1 MATPRRVIDVHAHA
15 VLEAGFGVAGRHGPE
30 LGVDDAG
37 VSFFRIGEF
46 RMPIVYRGT
55 PFMDVGKRLELMD
68 SLGIDLQLLSPNPLT
83 FFHGIESDL
92 ALRFCRVHNDAMAE
106 LVARH
111 PGRLLGSAAL
121 PMQDPDAAARE
132 LERAARELGLIAAYV
147 GTDYPFP
154 LDDPC
159 LDDLYR
165 TFAALDVPLFL
176 HPSSTGGAGLPA
188 DPRLRRFDLELIV
201 GYAYDESLAVAS
213 LVYGGVLERHPDLD
227 ICISHG
233 GGALPFLIGRYE
245 GIARS
250 RGWAPQS
257 VMENGFRH
265 EVRKLWFDA
274 HVEGQG
280 ALDLLIDAVGRD
292 RLVYGTNFGGWDTP
306 TGTSAFDASL
316 TPNAEKLL
324 RLAGSRTPGRQ
335 THQGADRPS
344 RRHLG

>member
-1 MATPRRVIDVHAHA
+1 MDMPRRVIDVHAHA
-15 VLEAGFGVAGRHGPE
+15 VLEAGFGVAGRYGPE
-30 LGVDDAG
+30 LAVGEDG

-46 RMPIVYRGT
+46 RMPIAYRGT
-55 PFMDVGKRLELMD
+55 VFMDVSKRLELMD
-68 SLGIDLQLLSPNPLT
+68 RLGIDLQLLSPNPLT
-83 FFHGIESDL
+83 FFHGIESDV

-106 LVARH
+106 LAARH
-111 PGRLLGSAAL
+111 PGRLLGAAAL
-121 PMQDPDAAARE
+121 PMQDPDGAARE
-132 LERAARELGLIAAYV
+132 LERAVRELGLVAAYV

-154 LDDPC
+154 LDDPR

-165 TFAALDVPLFL
+165 TFVALDVPLFL
-176 HPSSTGGAGLPA
+176 HPSSTDGAGLPA

-201 GYAYDESLAVAS
+201 GYAYHESLAVAS

-245 GIARS
+245 GLARA
-250 RGWAPQS
+250 RGWASES
-257 VMENGFRH
+257 VRENGFRH

-306 TGTSAFDASL
+306 TSTSAFDASL
-316 TPNAEKLL
+316 RANAEKLL
-324 RLAGSRTPGRQ
+324 RLTG
-335 THQGADRPS
+335 
-344 RRHLG
+344 

>member
-1 MATPRRVIDVHAHA
+1 MDKAPRVIDLHAHA

-30 LGVDDAG
+30 LAVDSDG
-37 VSFFRIGEF
+37 VSFFRIGEY
-46 RMPIVYRGT
+46 RMKPMAYRGT
-55 PFMDVGKRLELMD
+55 VFMDFGRRLELMD
-68 SLGIDLQLLSPNPLT
+68 RVGIDLQLLSPNPLT
-83 FFHGIESDL
+83 FFHGIEIDL
-92 ALRFCRVHNDAMAE
+92 ALEFCRVHNDAMAE
-106 LVARH
+106 VVARY
-111 PGRLLGSAAL
+111 PNRLLGSAAL

-132 LERAARELGLIAAYV
+132 LERAVGDLGLVAAYV

-165 TFAALDVPLFL
+165 TFVALDVPLFL
-176 HPSSTGGAGLPA
+176 HPSSTDGAGMPA
-188 DPRLRRFDLELIV
+188 DERLNRFDLGLIV

-233 GGALPFLIGRYE
+233 GGALPFLIGRYD
-245 GIARS
+245 GIARF
-250 RGWAPQS
+250 RDWAPQS
-257 VMENGFRH
+257 VKQNGFRH

-280 ALDLLIDAVGRD
+280 ALDLLIGAVGRD

-306 TGTSAFDASL
+306 KSTTAFDASL
-316 TPNAEKLL
+316 TPNAEILL
-324 RLAGSRTPGRQ
+324 RLNGTRRQ
-335 THQGADRPS
+335 TQGR
-344 RRHLG
+344 

>member
-55 PFMDVGKRLELMD
+55 PFMDVGKRLESMD

-106 LVARH
+106 LVNRH
-111 PGRLLGSAAL
+111 PGRLLGAAAL

-132 LERAARELGLIAAYV
+132 LERAVRELGLVAAYV

-159 LDDLYR
+159 VDDLYR
-165 TFAALDVPLFL
+165 TFVALDVPLFL
-176 HPSSTGGAGLPA
+176 HPSSTGGAGPLA

-306 TGTSAFDASL
+306 RGTSSFDASL

-324 RLAGSRTPGRQ
+324 RLAGSRTGD
-335 THQGADRPS
+335 G
-344 RRHLG
+344 

>member
-1 MATPRRVIDVHAHA
+1 METPRRVIDVHAHA
-15 VLEAGFGVAGRHGPE
+15 VLEAGFGVAGRYGPE
-30 LGVDDAG
+30 LAVGEDGA
-37 VSFFRIGEF
+37 SFFRIGEF

-55 PFMDVGKRLELMD
+55 VFMDVSKRLELMD
-68 SLGIDLQLLSPNPLT
+68 ELGIDLQLLSPNPLT
-83 FFHGIESDL
+83 FFHGIESDV

-111 PGRLLGSAAL
+111 PGRLLGAAAL
-121 PMQDPDAAARE
+121 PMQDPDGAARE
-132 LERAARELGLIAAYV
+132 LERAVRKLGLVAAYV

-154 LDDPC
+154 LDDPR

-165 TFAALDVPLFL
+165 TFVALDVPLFL
-176 HPSSTGGAGLPA
+176 HPSSTDGAGLPA
-188 DPRLRRFDLELIV
+188 DPRLRRFDLELVV
-201 GYAYDESLAVAS
+201 GYAYHESLAVAS

-245 GIARS
+245 GLARA
-250 RGWAPQS
+250 RGWASES
-257 VMENGFRH
+257 VRENGFRH

-306 TGTSAFDASL
+306 TSTSAFDASL
-316 TPNAEKLL
+316 RANAEKLL
-324 RLAGSRTPGRQ
+324 RLTG
-335 THQGADRPS
+335 
-344 RRHLG
+344 

>member
-1 MATPRRVIDVHAHA
+1 MHAPHRVIDVHAHA
-15 VLEAGFGVAGRHGPE
+15 VLEAGFGAAGRHGPE
-30 LGVDDAG
+30 LIVDG
-37 VSFFRIGEF
+37 HGSSSFRVGDFQ
-46 RMPIVYRGT
+46 MSIVYRGT
-55 PFMDVGKRLELMD
+55 VFMDVTKRLELMD
-68 SLGIDLQLLSPNPLT
+68 ELGIDLQLLSPNPLT
-83 FFHGIESDL
+83 FFHGIEADL

-106 LVARH
+106 IIAQH
-111 PGRLLGSAAL
+111 PDRLLGAAAL

-132 LERAARELGLIAAYV
+132 LQRAVRELGLVAAYV

-165 TFAALDVPLFL
+165 TFVALDVPLFL
-176 HPSSTGGAGLPA
+176 HPSSTGGEAMPA
-188 DPRLRRFDLELIV
+188 DPRLHRFNLDLIV

-233 GGALPFLIGRYE
+233 GGALPFLFGRYE
-245 GIARS
+245 GIARY
-250 RGWAPQS
+250 RDWAPES
-257 VMENGFRH
+257 VRQNGFRN

-280 ALDLLIDAVGRD
+280 ALDLLIETVGQD

-306 TGTSAFDASL
+306 GETSDFDASL
-316 TPNAEKLL
+316 TPNAERLL
-324 RLAGSRTPGRQ
+324 RLTDSRWPGRR
-335 THQGADRPS
+335 AE
-344 RRHLG
+344 

>member
-1 MATPRRVIDVHAHA
+1 MHTPHRVIDVHAHA
-15 VLEAGFGVAGRHGPE
+15 VLEAGFGAAGRHGPE
-30 LGVDDAG
+30 LIVDG
-37 VSFFRIGEF
+37 RGSSSFRVGEF
-46 RMPIVYRGT
+46 RMSIVYRGT
-55 PFMDVGKRLELMD
+55 VFMDVGRRLELMD
-68 SLGIDLQLLSPNPLT
+68 DLGIDLQLLSPNPLT
-83 FFHGIESDL
+83 FFHGIEPDL

-106 LVARH
+106 LVGRH
-111 PGRLLGSAAL
+111 PGKLLGAAAL

-132 LERAARELGLIAAYV
+132 LERAVHDLGLVAAYV

-165 TFAALDVPLFL
+165 TFVALDVPLFL
-176 HPSSTGGAGLPA
+176 HPSSTGGAAMPA
-188 DPRLRRFDLELIV
+188 DPRLHRFNLDLIV

-233 GGALPFLIGRYE
+233 GGALPFLFGRYE
-245 GIARS
+245 GIARD
-250 RGWAPQS
+250 RDWAPES
-257 VMENGFRH
+257 VRENGFRN

-280 ALDLLIDAVGRD
+280 ALDLLIETVGQD

-306 TGTSAFDASL
+306 SETSDFDASL

-324 RLAGSRTPGRQ
+324 RLGTPR
-335 THQGADRPS
+335 
-344 RRHLG
+344 

>member
-1 MATPRRVIDVHAHA
+1 MEAPRRIIDVHAHA
-15 VLEAGFGVAGRHGPE
+15 VLEAGFGVAGRYGPE
-30 LGVDDAG
+30 LAVRDG

-46 RMPIVYRGT
+46 RMPIAYRGT
-55 PFMDVGKRLELMD
+55 VFMDVSKRLELMD
-68 SLGIDLQLLSPNPLT
+68 RLGIDLQLLSPNPLT
-83 FFHGIESDL
+83 FFHGIEPDL
-92 ALRFCRVHNDAMAE
+92 ALQFCRVHNDAMAE

-111 PGRLLGSAAL
+111 PGKLLGSVAL

-132 LERAARELGLIAAYV
+132 LERAVRELGLVAAYV

-154 LDDPC
+154 LDDPR

-165 TFAALDVPLFL
+165 TFVALDVPLFL
-176 HPSSTGGAGLPA
+176 HPSSTDGAGLPA

-201 GYAYDESLAVAS
+201 GYAYHESLAVAS

-245 GIARS
+245 GLARA
-250 RGWAPQS
+250 RGWASES
-257 VMENGFRH
+257 VRENGFRH

-306 TGTSAFDASL
+306 TSTSAFDASL
-316 TPNAEKLL
+316 RANAEKLL
-324 RLAGSRTPGRQ
+324 RLTG
-335 THQGADRPS
+335 
-344 RRHLG
+344 

>member
-1 MATPRRVIDVHAHA
+1 MNAPHRVIDVHAHA

-30 LGVDDAG
+30 LGVDNDG

-55 PFMDVGKRLELMD
+55 VFMDVGKRLELMD
-68 SLGIDLQLLSPNPLT
+68 QLGIDLQLLSPNPLT
-83 FFHGIESDL
+83 FFHGIEPDL

-106 LVARH
+106 LVSRH

-121 PMQDPDAAARE
+121 PMQDPYAAAGE
-132 LERAARELGLIAAYV
+132 LTRAVRELGLVAAYV

-154 LDDPC
+154 LDDPT

-165 TFAALDVPLFL
+165 TFVTLDVPLFL

-188 DPRLRRFDLELIV
+188 DARLRRFDLELIV

-213 LVYGGVLERHPDLD
+213 LVYGGVLERHPALD

-233 GGALPFLIGRYE
+233 GGAMPFLFGRYE

-250 RGWAPQS
+250 RGWAPES
-257 VMENGFRH
+257 VRQNGFRH

-280 ALDLLIDAVGRD
+280 ALDLLIEAVGRD

-306 TGTSAFDASL
+306 DETSDFDVSL

-324 RLAGSRTPGRQ
+324 RLPGSRA
-335 THQGADRPS
+335 ADS
-344 RRHLG
+344 STS

>member
-1 MATPRRVIDVHAHA
+1 MDMPRRVIDVHAHA
-15 VLEAGFGVAGRHGPE
+15 VLEAGFGVAGRHGPD
-30 LGVDDAG
+30 LDVDRDG
-37 VSFFRIGEF
+37 VSFFRIGQF

-55 PFMDVGKRLELMD
+55 VFMDVSKRLELMD
-68 SLGIDLQLLSPNPLT
+68 RLGIDLQLLSPNPLT

-92 ALRFCRVHNDAMAE
+92 ALGFCRVHNDAMAE

-111 PGRLLGSAAL
+111 PRKLLGAAAL
-121 PMQDPDAAARE
+121 PMQDPHAAARE
-132 LERAARELGLIAAYV
+132 LERAVRELGLVAAYV

-165 TFAALDVPLFL
+165 TFGALDVPLFL
-176 HPSSTGGAGLPA
+176 HPSSTDGAGLPT

-201 GYAYDESLAVAS
+201 GYAYHESLAVAS

-233 GGALPFLIGRYE
+233 GGAMPFLIGRYE

-250 RGWAPQS
+250 RDWAPQS
-257 VMENGFRH
+257 VRENGFRH

-306 TGTSAFDASL
+306 ARVSKFDASL

-324 RLAGSRTPGRQ
+324 RLPGSRTPGRQ
-335 THQGADRPS
+335 THQGADRPG